1 MNCCF
6 CGTVKNCGPYLNKVF
21 ENIEKLGTLFD
32 DYRIVLYFDNST
44 DDSLNII
51 KQYKEKNP
59 RLTYYHNTSGVSI
72 YRTHRL
78 ARGRNE
84 CIKLVY
90 EKLKCPY
97 FAMIDFDDVSSQDVQ
112 IDALRKHLHSDT
124 WDALSFNKTNYY
136 DIWALSIQPYLI
148 SFRHFD
154 SAWSLREK
162 ILTTVLH
169 DNIRDY
175 VITLL
180 NEVPSGGLLE
190 CHSAFNGFAIYR
202 TCKFANC
209 YYDGS
214 LRMDLIS
221 DDCKKTAIE
230 STNCT
235 LNIQPFGTECS
246 SIEDCEHRSFHMMAM
261 NKNGARIRIAPDI
274 LF

>member
-1 MNCCF
+1 MSHVTHNTMNCCF

-32 DYRIVLYFDNST
+32 DYMIVVYFDNSN

-59 RLTYYHNTSGVSI
+59 RFMYYHNAKEVSK

-78 ARGRNE
+78 AHGRNK

-90 EKLKCPY
+90 EKFKCPY
-97 FAMIDFDDVSSQDVQ
+97 FAMIDFDDVCFADVK
-112 IDALRKHLHSDT
+112 IDALQKHLHLDT
-124 WDALSFNKTNYY
+124 WDALSFNKTDYY

-148 SFRHFD
+148 SFRHFH
-154 SAWSLREK
+154 SASRLEDK
-162 ILTTVLH
+162 MKK
-169 DNIRDY
+169 Y
-175 VITLL
+175 VKKLL
-180 NEVPSGGLLE
+180 NRVPPGGLLE

-202 TCKFANC
+202 TCKFVNC

-214 LRMDLIS
+214 HRIDLLPMH
-221 DDCKKTAIE
+221 CNETAIA
-230 STNCT
+230 STKCK

-246 SIEDCEHRSFHMMAM
+246 SIEDCEHRSFHIMAM